1 MHPLTVGL
9 VIANE
14 DLRNDVRGCLRNAAA
29 RVVLDQ
35 EFPVET
41 LQLKRLNLDLLLID
55 ITPEGETLEE
65 TIRRIKMVS
74 PGSMVAVVHNSPD
87 PEVILGA
94 MRAGADEFVLPPFE
108 EKLASALQR
117 VASQIA
123 KREAAS
129 RPAGKVVGFVSAKGG
144 CGASTVACHIASEF
158 QRATQ
163 HDVLLADLD
172 LESGLVG
179 FLMKTA
185 TQYSILDA
193 VKNVHRLDYS
203 FWKGLVSNT
212 RPRLDVMPGP
222 SGLTISDPWD
232 PTHFREVFRLVRS
245 MYGWVLADL
254 GRTLNP
260 IALTVLDDLDEVYLV
275 TTPSVT
281 ALYQAKLFIA
291 RITDVGFPR
300 NQLRLILNRVP
311 KRYELTS
318 DDMQRSLGL
327 PVYAELPDR
336 PELDDAY
343 AAGKLLG
350 GNSDLGKAFSD
361 LALKIAGMREEKAR
375 GWSSF
380 FSTKKEPGFLGA

>member
-1 MHPLTVGL
+1 MHPLTLGL

-14 DLRNDVRGCLRNAAA
+14 DLRNEVRGYLRNAGV

-41 LQLKRLNLDLLLID
+41 LQLKRLSMDLVLID
-55 ITPEGETLEE
+55 INPEGETIEE
-65 TIRRIKMVS
+65 MIRRIKVVS
-74 PGSMVAVVHNSPD
+74 PQSMVAVVHNSPD
-87 PEVILGA
+87 PDVILGA
-94 MRAGADEFVLPPFE
+94 MRSGADEFILPPFG
-108 EKLASALQR
+108 EKLASAIHR
-117 VASQIA
+117 MAAQIA
-123 KREAAS
+123 KREAAA

-144 CGASTVACHIASEF
+144 CGASTVACHVASEF

-185 TQYSILDA
+185 TQYSVLDA
-193 VKNVHRLDYS
+193 IKNVHRLDYS

-212 RPRLDVMPGP
+212 RPRLDVMPSP

-232 PTHFREVFRLVRS
+232 PTHFREVFRQVRS
-245 MYGWVLADL
+245 MYGWVIADL

-260 IALTVLDDLDEVYLV
+260 ILLSALDELDEVFLV

-281 ALYQAKLFIA
+281 ALYQAKLFIQ

-300 NQLRLILNRVP
+300 NQLRLIVNRVP
-311 KRYELTS
+311 RRHEFTPE
-318 DDMQRSLGL
+318 DMQRSLGV
-327 PVYAELPDR
+327 PVYAELPER

-350 GNSDLGKAFSD
+350 GNSDLGKALAD
-361 LALKIAGMREEKAR
+361 LTLKMAGMREEKPKS
-375 GWSSF
+375 WSSF
-380 FSTKKEPGFLGA
+380 FGTKKEPSYLGV